1 MLRIG
6 IKHVTLPAK
15 EGLRTEEKV
24 IDLSETYSGTLPNA
38 PADTDGHTS
47 VTATRET
54 FKYRYADR
62 STRDGAIPTMEEL
75 KQVCVTELNS
85 TPEGK
90 LKMECDLQKFL
101 RGNGHEWLW
110 TPAYCPWLQPIE
122 TFWAGGKNQ

>member
-62 STRDGAIPTMEEL
+62 STRDGAIPTM
-75 KQVCVTELNS
+75 
-85 TPEGK
+85 
-90 LKMECDLQKFL
+90 
-101 RGNGHEWLW
+101 
-110 TPAYCPWLQPIE
+110 PWRSSSRRV
-122 TFWAGGKNQ
+122 